1 MRKVLLLGLLIASCV
16 AGYFYFFQDSVPVST
31 PAITKKSHSS
41 SRKLF
46 LGARTKKLPKS
57 NSAASDIQDGC
68 EDLTRNLESM
78 DFNAPVDEWV
88 LNFDKV
94 ALKNCQLPLLTERLE
109 MIQKHC
115 FEELDEGLCAMDA
128 VFLRAQLR
136 TRNVEDAED
145 QELIADLIINEF
157 AHNKPDF
164 DKLNK
169 LSEKMM
175 VLDPDQK
182 AYQKLWASSK
192 VISKL
197 FKGKSPMDVAEEING
212 RVNPE
217 LWNDPA
223 LNGIKMAMMT
233 GLEPSN
239 VEDYARGYL
248 TQKPDAVMHEVLGW
262 SLWKQNRRAEA
273 IDQLQ
278 QAIKMNPKDT
288 WLKDQLKKVRGKGA
302 NAESYQT
309 RIMLGLD
316 MRDLYN

>member
-1 MRKVLLLGLLIASCV
+1 MKKVLLPGLLIVTLIA
-16 AGYFYFFQDSVPVST
+16 AYFYWSQKSALVSAPT
-31 PAITKKSHSS
+31 ITKKSQTS
-41 SRKLF
+41 SRNLF
-46 LGARTKKLPKS
+46 LGARSQNLSKIKTTT
-57 NSAASDIQDGC
+57 SDSHDGC
-68 EDLTRNLESM
+68 EDLTTNLERM

-88 LNFDKV
+88 LNFDKE
-94 ALKNCQLPLLTERLE
+94 ALKKCQLPLLADRLDL
-109 MIQKHC
+109 IQMHC
-115 FEELDEGLCAMDA
+115 FEDFDEGLCATDA
-128 VFLRAQLR
+128 IFLRAQLR
-136 TRNVEDAED
+136 TRGVEDAED
-145 QELIADLIINEF
+145 RELLADLILNEF
-157 AHNKPDF
+157 AHNEPNF
-164 DKLNK
+164 NKLNK
-169 LSEKMM
+169 LAEKMM

-197 FKGKSPMDVAEEING
+197 FNGKSPMDVAEEINA

-233 GLEPSN
+233 GLEPAN
-239 VEDYARGYL
+239 VEGYARGYL

-278 QAIKMNPKDT
+278 QAIKMSPKDT
-288 WLKDQLKKVRGKGA
+288 WLKEQLKKVRSKGA
-302 NAESYQT
+302 NAETYQT

-316 MRDLYN
+316 VRDLYN